1 MFQDLFLDQPSHDRI
16 NDLSSDAGQM
26 IYSVHFRQSS
36 LVQDSPP
43 SIKTTDVGLLDI
55 SYSLVCFPT
64 DSTTRLHSRSMV
76 GSIELKLITW
86 RRDAA
91 CTVNAAYGRGE
102 CRHMSTIQ
110 TEAL

>member
-43 SIKTTDVGLLDI
+43 SNKTTDAGLLDI
-55 SYSLVCFPT
+55 SYSLNI
-64 DSTTRLHSRSMV
+64 LY
-76 GSIELKLITW
+76 
-86 RRDAA
+86 A
-91 CTVNAAYGRGE
+91 CLQTVLPDRIA
-102 CRHMSTIQ
+102 S
-110 TEAL
+110 LWSSP